1 MSTQCT
7 DDHDE
12 GDFRAEFLGAV
23 LVLKDDD
30 AWRGAR
36 DALLSGQA
44 LKGAKGMGNI
54 LAPLLKLESPF
65 DLCFKS
71 LLSSHGGCK
80 AVRYKILFE
89 PYFALAHHSLHSFSI
104 LLVPSCI
111 CECVCSGGLRIA
123 PLKERFGL
131 ITLTPTRDP
140 TEIPT

>member
-30 AWRGAR
+30 ARR

-54 LAPLLKLESPF
+54 LAWILKLESPW
-65 DLCFKS
+65 DQCLGS
-71 LLSSHGGCK
+71 LLPSHDDHK
-80 AVRYKILFE
+80 AVRYEILFE
-89 PYFALAHHSLHSFSI
+89 PYFALAHHCTLFPP
-104 LLVPSCI
+104 PSSHHAYASVCAA
-111 CECVCSGGLRIA
+111 EDCVSHR
-123 PLKERFGL
+123 LKS
-131 ITLTPTRDP
+131 DSA
-140 TEIPT
+140 